1 MLERYVLQRALLN
14 NQNIALNC
22 FRNSIII
29 VNISSSLKSLV
40 LISTD
45 YLNNV
50 NLHTIVPFYSV
61 N

>member
-1 MLERYVLQRALLN
+1 M
-14 NQNIALNC
+14 
-22 FRNSIII
+22 NSIII

-50 NLHTIVPFYSV
+50 NLHISVPF
-61 N
+61 

>member
-22 FRNSIII
+22 FRNSII

-50 NLHTIVPFYSV
+50 NLHIIVPFYSV